1 MDKKSHI
8 WVILQSYTLYNKP
21 NNSLIMRT
29 RTRTDFFVLTIAFM
43 LAFLMLPGKNI
54 NGNSNS
60 LAEDE
65 IKKLDNPVSTRYLRR
80 NLSKTSPRLIL
91 TPQIESELKEKIE
104 SDPLVSNYYQAMK
117 LNAENILE
125 QPLLERIVTGRR
137 LLSVSRELLY
147 RMNVLSM
154 VYLMEENPEILERI
168 GEELVAVCNFV
179 DWNPSHYLDVAEMA
193 MGVALAVD
201 WVGRDL
207 PESVV
212 DLAMTALID
221 KGIKPSYEG
230 NMGWINGTN
239 NWNQVC
245 NGGMIA
251 ASIVIAEK
259 DPELAAKT
267 ISRSLDGIPFALHEY
282 APDGVY
288 PEGPSYWRYG
298 TQFSVLTSSILT
310 SAFGT
315 DFGIAEYPAFMESA
329 DFRVLSVGPT
339 GLFWNFADCGNSPGR
354 NGDII
359 LAWFASYSG
368 NPSYLERD
376 KFLASPESMSKLNRA
391 AGAGLVWLSQFESRY
406 ETSLPLA
413 WKGDGKNPLGIL
425 RNGDDDP
432 HKYYFAGKGGRGT
445 LPHGHM
451 DAGSF
456 VFELDGVRWSV
467 DMGMQNYNRVEQA
480 GFNLWGRCQ
489 ECERWKLLS
498 TSNYG
503 HTALTVND
511 ELFVNDGYVPIIDF
525 REGANPEFSLDMS
538 ALYGD
543 NLNSATRRFLK
554 EDQRSILIEDVIEL
568 NDLTESLTWQMMTTA
583 DVEIVEGGAVL
594 RQDGRQLRMEILSHP
609 GLSVS
614 VVSLDPPPFYLD
626 KQIDDLKRIEI
637 RVPAWISEAG
647 KETIRVRLTGN

>member
-1 MDKKSHI
+1 MK
-8 WVILQSYTLYNKP
+8 
-21 NNSLIMRT
+21 T
-29 RTRTDFFVLTIAFM
+29 RAYFFIATFAFM
-43 LAFLMLPGKNI
+43 LAFLMLPEVKI
-54 NGNSNS
+54 YGNPISS
-60 LAEDE
+60 AEDE

-80 NLSKTSPRLIL
+80 NLSKTTPRLIL
-91 TPQIESELKEKIE
+91 TPQIEKELKEKIV
-104 SDPLVSNYYQAMK
+104 SDPLVSNYYKAMK
-117 LNAENILE
+117 LNAENILT

-154 VYLMEENPEILERI
+154 VYLMENDPEILERI
-168 GEELVAVCNFV
+168 GEELVAVCNFA

-201 WVGRDL
+201 WAGRDL
-207 PESVV
+207 PESIV
-212 DLAMTALID
+212 DLAMTSLIE

-298 TQFSVLTSSILT
+298 TQFSVLTSSMLT

-339 GLFWNFADCGNSPGR
+339 GLFWNFADCGDSPGS

-359 LAWFASYSG
+359 LAWFASYYG

-376 KFLASPESMSKLNRA
+376 KFLASPESMSKLNRT
-391 AGAGLVWLSQFESRY
+391 AGAGLVWLSQFETRHQ
-406 ETSLPLA
+406 TSLPLA
-413 WKGDGKNPLGIL
+413 WKGDGKNPLGVF

-432 HKYYFAGKGGRGT
+432 HRYYFAGKGGRGT

-498 TSNYG
+498 TNNFG
-503 HTALTVND
+503 HTTLTVND
-511 ELFVNDGYVPIIDF
+511 ELFINDAYVPIIDF
-525 REGANPEFSLDMS
+525 KEGVRPEFTLDMTS
-538 ALYGD
+538 LYGD
-543 NLNSATRRFLK
+543 NLNNATRRFLK
-554 EDQRSILIEDVIEL
+554 EDQRSILIEDIIKL
-568 NDLTESLTWQMMTTA
+568 NDQTESLTWQMMTTA
-583 DVEIVEGGAVL
+583 DIEIVKGGAVL
-594 RQDGRQLRMEILSHP
+594 RQDGQQLRMEILSHP

-637 RVPAWISEAG
+637 RIPAWISEAG
-647 KETIRVRLTGN
+647 SETVRVRLTGN

>member
-1 MDKKSHI
+1 MPIKLNNPVIMNTKSH
-8 WVILQSYTLYNKP
+8 
-21 NNSLIMRT
+21 
-29 RTRTDFFVLTIAFM
+29 FFIATFAFM
-43 LAFLMLPGKNI
+43 LAFLMSPESNI
-54 NGNSNS
+54 RGNTISM
-60 LAEDE
+60 AEDE
-65 IKKLDNPVSTRYLRR
+65 IKKLVNPVSVRYLQR
-80 NLSKTSPRLIL
+80 NLSKTTPRLIL
-91 TPQIESELKEKIE
+91 TPQIEKELKGKIS
-104 SDPLVSNYYQAMK
+104 SDPLVRNYYQAMK
-117 LNAENILE
+117 LNAENILT

-154 VYLMEENPEILERI
+154 VYLMEKDPEIIDRI
-168 GEELVAVCNFV
+168 GKELVAVCNFG

-193 MGVALAVD
+193 MGVAIAVD

-207 PESVV
+207 PQSTV
-212 DLAMTALID
+212 DLAMNALID
-221 KGIKPSYEG
+221 KGINPSYEG
-230 NMGWINGTN
+230 SMGWINGTN

-251 ASIVIAEK
+251 ASIVIAER

-267 ISRSLDGIPFALHEY
+267 ISRSLDGIPYALHEY

-298 TQFSVLTSSILT
+298 TQFSVLTSSMLT

-339 GLFWNFADCGNSPGR
+339 GLFWNFADCGDSPGQ

-368 NPSYLERD
+368 NPAYLERD
-376 KFLASPESMSKLNRA
+376 KFLVPPESMSKLNRS
-391 AGAGLVWLSQFESRY
+391 AGAGLVWLSQFETSY

-413 WKGDGKNPLGIL
+413 WKGDGKNPLGIF
-425 RNGDDDP
+425 RNGDNDP
-432 HKYYFAGKGGRGT
+432 HHYYFGGKGGRGT

-467 DMGMQNYNRVEQA
+467 DMGMQNYHRVEQA
-480 GFNLWGRCQ
+480 GFNLWNRSQ
-489 ECERWKLLS
+489 DAERWHLLS
-498 TSNYG
+498 TNNFG
-503 HTALTVND
+503 HTTLTVND
-511 ELFVNDGYVPIIDF
+511 ELFVNDAYVPIIDF
-525 REGANPEFSLDMS
+525 KDGVIPEFTLDMS
-538 ALYGD
+538 ALYAG

-554 EDQRSILIEDVIEL
+554 EDQRSVLIEDVIEL
-568 NDLTESLTWQMMTTA
+568 NDHTESLTWQMMTTA
-583 DVEIVEGGAVL
+583 DVEMVDGGAVL
-594 RQDGRQLRMEILSHP
+594 RQDGKQLRMEILSHP

-637 RVPAWISEAG
+637 RIPAWISETG
-647 KETIRVRLTGN
+647 SETVRVRLSGN